1 MTNPHTERMTLAD
14 KVTAVRMVL
23 APCFFIVYILHIIVP
38 FWVSTASP
46 WTVPVLWAL
55 FFITETTDLID
66 GKVAR
71 RRNEVSDFG
80 KLFDP
85 FADTLVWITFFLC
98 FVADRILPVIPFLVI
113 LYREFGIIFLRNLM
127 LKKGIAMGARRGGK
141 IKAFGYMF
149 TGIAALLASSV
160 QRLGIEGPYF
170 STLRTAALALFI
182 VSVLISLISFADYVS
197 VYKQASEH

>member
-1 MTNPHTERMTLAD
+1 MTLAD
-14 KVTAVRMVL
+14 KVTALRLVF
-23 APCFFIVYILHIIVP
+23 APCFFIVYIFHIVVP
-38 FWVSTASP
+38 FLVPAAAP

-55 FFITETTDLID
+55 FFITEITDLID

-71 RRNEVSDFG
+71 SRKEVSDFG

-85 FADTLVWITFFLC
+85 FADTLVWLTFFLC

-113 LYREFGIIFLRNLM
+113 LYREFGILFVRNLM
-127 LKKGIAMGARRGGK
+127 LKKGVAMGARKGGK

-160 QRLGIEGPYF
+160 RRLGIDGPYF
-170 STLRTAALALFI
+170 AIFRIAALALFI
-182 VSVLISLISFADYVS
+182 ISVLISLISFADYIS
-197 VYKQASEH
+197 VYKQAGKGENK

>member
-1 MTNPHTERMTLAD
+1 MTLAD
-14 KVTAVRMVL
+14 KVTAVRLVL
-23 APCFFIVYILHIIVP
+23 APCFFIVYISHIIVP
-38 FWVSTASP
+38 FWVPAASP
-46 WTVPVLWAL
+46 WTVPVLWGL
-55 FFITETTDLID
+55 FFIIEITDLID

-98 FVADRILPVIPFLVI
+98 FVADRILPVIFFLVI
-113 LYREFGIIFLRNLM
+113 IYREFGIIFLRNLM
-127 LKKGIAMGARRGGK
+127 LKKGIAMGARKGGK

-160 QRLGIEGPYF
+160 RRLGIEGSYF
-170 STLRTAALALFI
+170 DTLRTAALALSI
-182 VSVLISLISFADYVS
+182 ISVLISLVSFADYVS
-197 VYKQASEH
+197 VYKQAA